1 MSETKNRHTISVL
14 VDNESGVLSRVLGVF
29 TSRGYNVESL
39 TVGEV
44 DIQKNLSRITIVTN
58 ASLKAIGQIITLLE
72 RLVPVHK
79 VLDLTSAKKHLER
92 EVSLVKI
99 SYKQELAEKTLKL
112 AKSFGAKLV
121 DKVGDK
127 VADIYI
133 FEICEHPTKIDEFL
147 KEIRANK
154 QLKILEMARGGVTAI
169 ASGEDI
175 L

>member
-72 RLVPVHK
+72 RLVPVHR

-121 DKVGDK
+121 DKVD
-127 VADIYI
+127 DIHI
-133 FEICEHPTKIDEFL
+133 FEICENPTKIDEFL

-154 QLKILEMARGGVTAI
+154 KLKILEMARGGVTAI